1 MKNINNSVKYQQS
14 ISKKNC
20 VINKNGNKK
29 FECGIKIYNE
39 KVKFVLFIFE
49 AIGLMFRQFA

>member
-1 MKNINNSVKYQQS
+1 MKNINNLV
-14 ISKKNC
+14 KKNC
-20 VINKNGNKK
+20 VINKNENKK

-49 AIGLMFRQFA
+49 AIGLMFR